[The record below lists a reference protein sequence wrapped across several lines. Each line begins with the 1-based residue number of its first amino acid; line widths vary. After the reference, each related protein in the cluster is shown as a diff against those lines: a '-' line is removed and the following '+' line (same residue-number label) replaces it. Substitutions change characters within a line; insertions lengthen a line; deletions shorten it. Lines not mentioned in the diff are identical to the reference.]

1 MNHLKDRAMLEK
13 KIGFIGCGNMA
24 KAIISGLVNSGL
36 ISPANIWVFD
46 RKPATNQAMAQQYGV
61 TAAESA
67 ESLAREADILFGAV
81 KPNVILNVLNG
92 LASHLKKDALVVS
105 IAAGVTLDSLAAVLG
120 HDRKIIRVMPNTPS
134 LVNEGMTSVT
144 PNALVGS
151 HEVDEVVGIFESF
164 GKAAV
169 VSEYLIHAVVG
180 VSGSAPAYVFM
191 FIEAMA
197 DAAVLGGMPRA
208 QAYQFAAQ
216 AVKGSA
222 QMVLETGKHPGELKD
237 MVCSPGGTTIEAV
250 KVLEEQGFRAAV
262 INAMQQCMA
271 KSEALSKQS

>member
-46 RKPATNQAMAQQYGV
+46 RKPATNHAMAQQYGV

-92 LASHLKKDALVVS
+92 LASHLKKDVLVVS

-144 PNALVGS
+144 PNALVAS

-271 KSEALSKQS
+271 KSEALSKQ

>member
-1 MNHLKDRAMLEK
+1 MNHLEDKAMLEK
-13 KIGFIGCGNMA
+13 KIGFVGCGNMA
-24 KAIISGLVNSGL
+24 KAIISGLVNSGQ
-36 ISPANIWVFD
+36 IAPANIWVFD
-46 RKPATNQAMAQQYGV
+46 RKPDTNQAMAQQYGV
-61 TAAESA
+61 TAADSV
-67 ESLAREADILFGAV
+67 ESLAREVDILFGAV
-81 KPNVILNVLNG
+81 KPNVILKVLKD
-92 LASHLKKDALVVS
+92 LAGQLKKDVLVVS
-105 IAAGVTLDSLAAVLG
+105 IAAGVTLDSLASVLG

-144 PNALVGS
+144 PNVLVEA

-169 VSEYLIHAVVG
+169 VNEYLIHAVVG

-250 KVLEEQGFRAAV
+250 KVLEEKGFRAAV

-271 KSEALSKQS
+271 KSEALSKQ

>member
-1 MNHLKDRAMLEK
+1 MLEK
-13 KIGFIGCGNMA
+13 KIGFIGCGNMS
-24 KAIISGLVNSGL
+24 KAIIGGLVAGGQ
-36 ISPANIWVFD
+36 IQPENIWVFD
-46 RKPATNQAMAQQYGV
+46 HKPETNQAMHQQYGI
-61 TAAESA
+61 TPAESA
-67 ESLAREADILFGAV
+67 EEVAKQADILFGAV
-81 KPNVILNVLNG
+81 KPNVILKVL
-92 LASHLKKDALVVS
+92 KDVAGSLNKDTLVVS
-105 IAAGVTLDSLAAVLG
+105 IAAGVTLDALAMALG
-120 HDRKIIRVMPNTPS
+120 HDRKIVRVMPNTPA

-144 PNALVGS
+144 PNALVS
-151 HEVDEVVGIFESF
+151 QQEIDEVVKIFNSF
-164 GKAAV
+164 GKAEV
-169 VSEYLIHAVVG
+169 VAEYLIHSVVG

-250 KVLEEQGFRAAV
+250 KVLEEKGLRAAV
-262 INAMQQCMA
+262 MEAMRQCMA
-271 KSEALSKQS
+271 KSEALSKNS

>member
-1 MNHLKDRAMLEK
+1 MLEK
-13 KIGFIGCGNMA
+13 KIGFVGGGNMA
-24 KAIISGLVNSGL
+24 KAIIGGLVNSGK
-36 ISPANIWVFD
+36 IAPSNIWIFD
-46 RKPATNQAMAQQYGV
+46 RKPETNQAMAEQYGIN
-61 TAAESA
+61 AAESA
-67 ESLAREADILFGAV
+67 EMLAREVDILFGAV
-81 KPNVILNVLNG
+81 KPNVILKVLKD
-92 LASHLKKDALVVS
+92 LAGQMKKDALVVS

-120 HDRKIIRVMPNTPS
+120 HDRKIIRAMPNTPS
-134 LVNEGMTSVT
+134 LVSEGMTSVT
-144 PNALVGS
+144 PNVLV
-151 HEVDEVVGIFESF
+151 EPTEIEEVVAIFESF

-169 VSEYLIHAVVG
+169 VNEYLIHSVVG

-250 KVLEEQGFRAAV
+250 KVLEERGFRAAV
-262 INAMQQCMA
+262 IEAMQQCMA
-271 KSEALSKQS
+271 KSEKLSRS

>member
-1 MNHLKDRAMLEK
+1 MEK
-13 KIGFIGCGNMA
+13 KIGFIGCGNMS
-24 KAIISGLVNSGL
+24 KAIIGGLVSSGLVK
-36 ISPANIWVFD
+36 AENIWVYD
-46 RKPATNQAMAQQYGV
+46 HKLATNQAMHQQHGI
-61 TAAESA
+61 TAADSA
-67 ESLAREADILFGAV
+67 QEVAKQADILFAAV
-81 KPNVILNVLNG
+81 KPDVILNVL
-92 LASHLKKDALVVS
+92 KDVSGILNKDTVVVS
-105 IAAGVTLDSLAAVLG
+105 IAAGVTLDSLASVLG
-120 HDRKIIRVMPNTPS
+120 HDRKLVRVMPNTPA

-144 PNALVGS
+144 PNVLVTK
-151 HEVDEVVGIFESF
+151 EEADEILQIFNGF
-164 GKAAV
+164 GKAHLV
-169 VSEYLIHAVVG
+169 PEYLIHSVVG

-250 KVLEEQGFRAAV
+250 RVLEEKGFRSAV
-262 INAMQQCMA
+262 MEAMQQCMA
-271 KSEALSKQS
+271 KSKSMSDS

>member
-1 MNHLKDRAMLEK
+1 MLEK

-36 ISPANIWVFD
+36 IAPANIWVFD
-46 RKPATNQAMAQQYGV
+46 RKPATNQSMAQQYGV

-81 KPNVILNVLNG
+81 KPNVILKVLND
-92 LASHLKKDALVVS
+92 LASLLKKDVLVVS

-134 LVNEGMTSVT
+134 LVNEGMTSIT
-144 PNALVGS
+144 PNVLVTAQ
-151 HEVDEVVGIFESF
+151 EVDEVVGIFESF

-169 VSEYLIHAVVG
+169 VNEYLIHAVVG

-271 KSEALSKQS
+271 KSEALSKQ

>member
-1 MNHLKDRAMLEK
+1 MH
-13 KIGFIGCGNMA
+13 
-24 KAIISGLVNSGL
+24 
-36 ISPANIWVFD
+36 
-46 RKPATNQAMAQQYGV
+46 QQYGI
-61 TAAESA
+61 TPAESA
-67 ESLAREADILFGAV
+67 EEVAKQADILFGAV
-81 KPNVILNVLNG
+81 KPNVILKVL
-92 LASHLKKDALVVS
+92 KDVAGSLNKDTLVVS
-105 IAAGVTLDSLAAVLG
+105 IAAGVTLDALAMALG
-120 HDRKIIRVMPNTPS
+120 HDRKIVRVMPNTPA

-144 PNALVGS
+144 PNALVS
-151 HEVDEVVGIFESF
+151 QQEIDEVVKIFNSF
-164 GKAAV
+164 GKAEV
-169 VSEYLIHAVVG
+169 VAEYLIHSVVG

-250 KVLEEQGFRAAV
+250 KVLEEKGLRAAV
-262 INAMQQCMA
+262 MEAMRQCMA
-271 KSEALSKQS
+271 KSEALSKNS